1 MGISQ
6 RRVAELKMAWVL
18 GAALIFGGAPAL
30 AQAPSIG
37 SFKLP
42 PGQGSA
48 TPPGTLREGAG
59 PPGGGV
65 LSIQEQPGNAL
76 LVTEYLG
83 RAVYE
88 PGKQKVRVG
97 RSQTC
102 WST

>member
-1 MGISQ
+1 
-6 RRVAELKMAWVL
+6 MAWVL
-18 GAALIFGGAPAL
+18 AAALIFGGAPAL

-37 SFKLP
+37 SLKLL

-59 PPGGGV
+59 PPGGGGV